1 MELTPQQSGWVKLA
15 GIKETLVK
23 DLNNAEISIQGIL
36 ADLQS
41 RDHAKIE
48 HAINEAKSVFK
59 QAKGIR
65 LEFTRLIDDKLINPI
80 MDYEK
85 RMQKN
90 IDAGIVIEL
99 ESRKAEAMRIQ
110 AEQIYLNEVAAFKT
124 HIKNELARIK
134 NKYIDDLR
142 KGINVMY
149 REFLLNK
156 EPIEMLES
164 IKLHAASLISSFKL
178 DDFQRFPLNA
188 VTEQQAHEIFMDF
201 EKYDGT
207 QDLENAIYSIN
218 DVFKTYQLDLQNA
231 EMAILANQQKQIEI
245 DKSRLEQ
252 QTFEKLSNELIDDA
266 NSVKLEMPKFKNEIR
281 IVNDN
286 TETWALNIITHFMK
300 NYQFISKYIKVKS
313 WDKLTLGQ
321 MSTALAKHIQ
331 ETGEQIPSFKIEE
344 ICK

>member
-1 MELTPQQSGWVKLA
+1 
-15 GIKETLVK
+15 
-23 DLNNAEISIQGIL
+23 
-36 ADLQS
+36 
-41 RDHAKIE
+41 
-48 HAINEAKSVFK
+48 
-59 QAKGIR
+59 
-65 LEFTRLIDDKLINPI
+65 
-80 MDYEK
+80 
-85 RMQKN
+85 
-90 IDAGIVIEL
+90 
-99 ESRKAEAMRIQ
+99 
-110 AEQIYLNEVAAFKT
+110 
-124 HIKNELARIK
+124 
-134 NKYIDDLR
+134 
-142 KGINVMY
+142 
-149 REFLLNK
+149 
-156 EPIEMLES
+156 
-164 IKLHAASLISSFKL
+164 L

>member
-1 MELTPQQSGWVKLA
+1 MELTPQQSGWIKLA
-15 GIKETLVK
+15 GIKENLVNN
-23 DLNNAEISIQGIL
+23 LNNAELSIQGIL

-41 RDHAKIE
+41 KDHFHIE

-59 QAKGIR
+59 IAKGSR

-99 ESRKAEAMRIQ
+99 EARKAEAMRIQ
-110 AEQIYLNEVAAFKT
+110 SEQIYLNEVAALKT
-124 HIKNELARIK
+124 HIKNERARVK

-149 REFLLNK
+149 REFLLAK
-156 EPIEMLES
+156 RTIDEIYSMKVEVADF
-164 IKLHAASLISSFKL
+164 IQFFKL
-178 DDFQRFPLNA
+178 DEFQRFSLNA
-188 VTEQQAHEIFMDF
+188 VTSAQAFDIFQEF
-201 EKYDGT
+201 ETYNGKE
-207 QDLENAIYSIN
+207 DLKNAIDSID

-231 EMAILANQQKQIEI
+231 EMAILANQQKQNEI
-245 DKSRLEQ
+245 DKIRNEQ

-300 NYQFISKYIKVKS
+300 NYQFISKHIKVKS

-331 ETGEQIPSFKIEE
+331 ETGEQIPSFQIEE

>member
-1 MELTPQQSGWVKLA
+1 MELTPQQHGWVKLA
-15 GIKETLVK
+15 GIKETLVNN
-23 DLNNAEISIQGIL
+23 LNNAELSIQGIL

-41 RDHAKIE
+41 KDHANIE

-59 QAKGIR
+59 QAKGSR

-90 IDAGIVIEL
+90 IDAGVVIEL
-99 ESRKAEAMRIQ
+99 EARKAEALRIQ

-149 REFLLNK
+149 REYLLQK
-156 EPIEMLES
+156 EPIENIAQM
-164 IKLHAASLISSFKL
+164 KLHAENFIKSFKL
-178 DDFQRFPLNA
+178 DDFQKFPLHA
-188 VTEQQAHEIFMDF
+188 VTNEQAFEIWEEM
-201 EKYDGT
+201 GT
-207 QDLENAIYSIN
+207 YNPEQDLSNALDSID

-231 EMAILANQQKQIEI
+231 EMAILANQQKQNEI

-281 IVNDN
+281 IVFENS
-286 TETWALNIITHFMK
+286 ETWALNIITHFMK
-300 NYQFISKYIKVKS
+300 NYQFISKHIKVKT

-331 ETGEQIPSFKIEE
+331 ETGEQIPSFQIEE